1 MTEDNVADLVQ
12 NADGILVPGG
22 FGDRGVE
29 GKITTVKYAREQKI
43 PFFGICLGMQ
53 VASIEYARNVLGLEG
68 AHSAEIDPSTPY
80 PIIDLLPEQKD
91 IEDLGGTLRLGLYPC
106 KLQEGSKAYQ
116 AYENEV
122 VYERHR
128 HRYEFNNE
136 FRQQMEE
143 AGFVFSGTSPDGRLV
158 EIIEP

>member
-1 MTEDNVADLVQ
+1 MRTVF
-12 NADGILVPGG
+12 IVPGG

-68 AHSAEIDPSTPY
+68 AHSAEIDPSTQY

-106 KLQEGSKAYQ
+106 KLQEG
-116 AYENEV
+116 
-122 VYERHR
+122 
-128 HRYEFNNE
+128 
-136 FRQQMEE
+136 
-143 AGFVFSGTSPDGRLV
+143 
-158 EIIEP
+158 IESL